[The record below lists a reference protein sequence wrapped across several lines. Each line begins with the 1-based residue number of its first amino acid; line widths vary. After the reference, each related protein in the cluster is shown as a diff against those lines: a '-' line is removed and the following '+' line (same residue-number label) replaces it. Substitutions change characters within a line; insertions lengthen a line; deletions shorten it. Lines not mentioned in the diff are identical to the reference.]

1 MQGIC
6 ADGVD
11 VAGVGGNDKVVR
23 YLIGFDDIPL
33 AGYCYVDGE
42 LRLAEGLQSEALLYL
57 GVIYRDRDVFD
68 RHGLLGRQ
76 HHRHHKPYHNGGEQ
90 RKHQQKSVVI
100 EEIAYLQ
107 FFFLFHF
114 FMPFIILLK
123 VPSPV
128 VNLLSELSMR

>member
-42 LRLAEGLQSEALLYL
+42 LRLAEGLQSEALCSIF

-68 RHGLLGRQ
+68 RHGLPGASTTATTS
-76 HHRHHKPYHNGGEQ
+76 HHNGGEQ
-90 RKHQQKSVVI
+90 RNTSKICCV

-128 VNLLSELSMR
+128 VNLLSGLSMR